1 MLNEDLFAELG
12 LAQEATPE
20 ENIPVYTMDFANCYI
35 EVTDAEGRTPVD
47 EKSPLIA
54 ACYDEDGA
62 FLWFAEYKNFSAF
75 KKVFAAHD
83 PGSDALLAAL
93 STASR
98 GQEQNEL

>member
-20 ENIPVYTMDFANCYI
+20 ENIAVYTMDFANCHI

-54 ACYDEDGA
+54 ACYDEDCA
-62 FLWFAEYKNFSAF
+62 FLWFAEFKDFAAF
-75 KKVFAAHD
+75 KKVFAAHA
-83 PGSDALLAAL
+83 PGSASLFAAL
-93 STASR
+93 SAVSR
-98 GQEQNEL
+98 GQEENEL